1 VSPSLSTAF
10 FVRPVEPLYFGT
22 PRSFAAGE
30 AHHGRSLFPPPP
42 STFQGLVRSHLLRA
56 VEPPHDLN
64 DTSEAAR
71 ALREQLVGGPEALPP
86 GWQIQGPF
94 PASRRRAAGQN
105 EDQEFQLAP
114 WVPTPRFLLRAGAS
128 RVAPRHARVVA
139 PALSLGRSTGFQRAA
154 SDLGTGDLWLLG
166 RPEENATEPLEGWV
180 GPANLRWALA
190 RRGEWSWKEYGSYI
204 PPFVHPESRPGLAID
219 PNTGTPE
226 HGMLYVLETLRFQQR
241 AGVEGS
247 TSGLVGWFRGE
258 LDARI
263 PEDALG
269 HGTAAAGRKGRLAA
283 VEPAGAFDPD
293 WEAVKHGDHLPPH
306 VSEED
311 LFWLLA
317 LTPARLAEPLRPA
330 VRLPL
335 SGAASVVIRGA
346 LIGPPLTL
354 GGYELASHRSR
365 PNRSYVPA
373 GSAWLLQ
380 LRGGDRSS
388 RAEALRRLHDA
399 HPLGPSAEAGFG
411 FGHTFVGLGPE
422 PLEDES

>member
-1 VSPSLSTAF
+1 
-10 FVRPVEPLYFGT
+10 
-22 PRSFAAGE
+22 
-30 AHHGRSLFPPPP
+30 
-42 STFQGLVRSHLLRA
+42 
-56 VEPPHDLN
+56 
-64 DTSEAAR
+64 
-71 ALREQLVGGPEALPP
+71 
-86 GWQIQGPF
+86 
-94 PASRRRAAGQN
+94 
-105 EDQEFQLAP
+105 
-114 WVPTPRFLLRAGAS
+114 
-128 RVAPRHARVVA
+128 
-139 PALSLGRSTGFQRAA
+139 
-154 SDLGTGDLWLLG
+154 
-166 RPEENATEPLEGWV
+166 
-180 GPANLRWALA
+180 
-190 RRGEWSWKEYGSYI
+190 
-204 PPFVHPESRPGLAID
+204 
-219 PNTGTPE
+219 
-226 HGMLYVLETLRFQQR
+226 
-241 AGVEGS
+241 
-247 TSGLVGWFRGE
+247 
-258 LDARI
+258 
-263 PEDALG
+263 
-269 HGTAAAGRKGRLAA
+269 
-283 VEPAGAFDPD
+283 
-293 WEAVKHGDHLPPH
+293 LPPH